1 MNCPSTAKLN
11 SITIPLRSKS
21 TTMRDAPIQ
30 VSNLKKYYQV
40 HDKEPGF
47 VGSLK
52 SFVSRKYRDVKA
64 VDDISFEIETGE
76 IVGFLGPNGAGK
88 TTTLKMLSGL
98 LYPTG
103 GAARVLGYTPN
114 ERKPEY
120 LRQMTL
126 VMGQK
131 QQLNWDLPAI
141 ETFIVNRAIYELSD
155 EQYKQTLQELTELL
169 ELGPLLK
176 KQVRK
181 LSLGERMKCELAAA
195 LLHRPQVL
203 FLDEPTIGLDVTM
216 QVKIRQFIAEYNSR
230 SRATVILTSHY
241 MADVTAL
248 CKRVVVI
255 DHGKLMYDGSLEEL
269 SAKIAPHKLV
279 RVELASPLNGHAL
292 TRYGEVLNATGLRV
306 ELLVPRSKTSETA
319 SRILSELPVADV
331 TIQDPPI
338 EDVISRVFEQAALAR
353 AEPKNGD
360 DDDDT

>member
-1 MNCPSTAKLN
+1 MST
-11 SITIPLRSKS
+11 S
-21 TTMRDAPIQ
+21 PIS
-30 VSNLKKYYQV
+30 VTNLKKYYQV
-40 HDKEPGF
+40 HDKEAGLA
-47 VGSLK
+47 GSLK
-52 SFVSRKYRDVKA
+52 SFVNRKYRDVKA
-64 VDDISFEIETGE
+64 VDDITFEIETGE

-103 GAARVLGYTPN
+103 GSAQVLGFKPN

-131 QQLNWDLPAI
+131 QQLSWDLPAI
-141 ETFIVNRAIYELSD
+141 ETFLVNQAIYEIPPDAYSR
-155 EQYKQTLQELTELL
+155 TLDELTELL

-195 LLHRPQVL
+195 LLHRPRVL

-216 QVKIRQFIAEYNSR
+216 QTKIRQFVAEYNR
-230 SRATVILTSHY
+230 RHCATIILTSHY

-248 CKRVVVI
+248 CKRVIVI
-255 DHGKLMYDGSLEEL
+255 DHGKLLYDGSLGDL
-269 SAKIAPHKLV
+269 SARIAPHKLV
-279 RVELASPLNGHAL
+279 RVELASPLNGHKL
-292 TRYGEVLNATGLRV
+292 SDYGEVRKAKGLRV
-306 ELLVPRSKTSETA
+306 ELLVPRERTSEMA
-319 SRILSELPVADV
+319 SRILSELPIADV
-331 TIQDPPI
+331 TIEDPPI

-353 AEPKNGD
+353 AARGESD
-360 DDDDT
+360 DQDDE

>member
-1 MNCPSTAKLN
+1 MGQIAVEHL
-11 SITIPLRSKS
+11 
-21 TTMRDAPIQ
+21 Q
-30 VSNLKKYYQV
+30 KYYQV
-40 HDKEPGF
+40 HDKEPGLA
-47 VGSLK
+47 GSLK

-64 VDDISFEIETGE
+64 VDDISFQIDTGE

-103 GAARVLGYTPN
+103 GNAMVLGFKPS

-141 ETFIVNRAIYELSD
+141 ETFLVNQAIYEIPS
-155 EQYKQTLQELTELL
+155 EQYEKTLKELTELL

-195 LLHRPQVL
+195 LLHRPRVL

-216 QVKIRQFIAEYNSR
+216 QTKIRQFVAEYNQRHS
-230 SRATVILTSHY
+230 ATIILTSHY

-248 CKRVVVI
+248 CKRVIVI
-255 DHGKLMYDGSLEEL
+255 DHGKLMYDGALEDL
-269 SAKIAPHKLV
+269 SARIAPHKLV
-279 RVELASPLNGHAL
+279 RIELAAPLNGHKL
-292 TRYGEVLNATGLRV
+292 TDYGEVLKHKGLRV
-306 ELLVPRSKTSETA
+306 ELLVPRSKTSEIA

-331 TIQDPPI
+331 TIEDPPI
-338 EDVISRVFEQAALAR
+338 EDVIARVFEEAALAR
-353 AEPKNGD
+353 KDRGESDDDGD
-360 DDDDT
+360 DE